1 MRSCSGLRERGRDTE
16 DAIEKR
22 FRGAKREIW
31 MAKGSRAFDD
41 MVINDSVDRA
51 VEEISRLIRQKKSP
65 GGI

>member
-1 MRSCSGLRERGRDTE
+1 
-16 DAIEKR
+16 
-22 FRGAKREIW
+22 

-41 MVINDSVDRA
+41 MIYNDDIDRA